1 MLEMQTSEEEKVEE
15 DNDGYD
21 DVNYVSDE
29 SVEMA
34 GLESEE
40 EDIADYGEDPDNCL

>member
-1 MLEMQTSEEEKVEE
+1 MLEKQTSEEEKVEE
-15 DNDGYD
+15 DDDGD
-21 DVNYVSDE
+21 EDVDLDSDE